1 MMAMLQQTLLFLLFI
16 HVWVDAYDMDEDM
29 VRNEAEGEKIKTAAD
44 EFMADS
50 DIPQSTKVSD
60 QPKLD
65 DK

>member
-16 HVWVDAYDMDEDM
+16 YVWVDAYDMDEEM

>member
-60 QPKLD
+60 QPKLNC
-65 DK
+65 

>member
-60 QPKLD
+60 QPKLGC
-65 DK
+65 

>member
-16 HVWVDAYDMDEDM
+16 YVWVDAYDMDEDM